1 VYYVS
6 TITNSRQKFNALVYL
21 YPPATQSLEMTLPT
35 TLIMGQK
42 QKVTTR
48 GRQLK
53 KVIPDMPPCAVEA
66 VAGIVCL
73 FADDLT
79 TASQAASHSKAKK
92 TGTTGSGKPL
102 PGHLINW
109 PLSAA
114 VVTQVVRLCLHQK
127 H

>member
-1 VYYVS
+1 MCVLCQYYYKLQAKVQCTCIPVPSCNSESGDDS
-6 TITNSRQKFNALVYL
+6 TDNPDNGA
-21 YPPATQSLEMTLPT
+21 
-35 TLIMGQK
+35 K

-48 GRQLK
+48 GRPLK

-79 TASQAASHSKAKK
+79 TASQAASGSKAKK

-102 PGHLINW
+102 LGHLINW

-114 VVTQVVRLCLHQK
+114 VQVVRLCLHQK